1 MSQLNLVEEYLD
13 FLDGPIWYSIVGFI
27 KFDATVRRRNLLTST
42 NMTEQQRYGHIYA
55 LGTYKSLCTK
65 IYDAAGRKLPPELLE
80 LFTGDAKE

>member
-1 MSQLNLVEEYLD
+1 
-13 FLDGPIWYSIVGFI
+13 
-27 KFDATVRRRNLLTST
+27 
-42 NMTEQQRYGHIYA
+42 MTEQQRYGHIYA